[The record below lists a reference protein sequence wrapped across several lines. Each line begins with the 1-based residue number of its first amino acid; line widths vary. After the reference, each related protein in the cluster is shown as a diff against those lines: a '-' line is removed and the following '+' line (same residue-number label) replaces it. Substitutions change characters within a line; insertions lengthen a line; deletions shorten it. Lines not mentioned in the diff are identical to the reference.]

1 MISNSQ
7 AVNQEKYMPELERN
21 LDMNRPEDRARH
33 IHEHMTF
40 SIRREVLSQYED
52 MSTGGDGGSSG
63 SYQEG
68 EASIREEYY
77 RYKSDDWFK
86 DVLVAYKSLQ
96 RANKGVQL

>member
-1 MISNSQ
+1 
-7 AVNQEKYMPELERN
+7 MPKSERI

-77 RYKSDDWFK
+77 RYKSNGWFR
-86 DVLVAYKSLQ
+86 DVLEAYECLQ
-96 RANKGVQL
+96 HANKEVQL